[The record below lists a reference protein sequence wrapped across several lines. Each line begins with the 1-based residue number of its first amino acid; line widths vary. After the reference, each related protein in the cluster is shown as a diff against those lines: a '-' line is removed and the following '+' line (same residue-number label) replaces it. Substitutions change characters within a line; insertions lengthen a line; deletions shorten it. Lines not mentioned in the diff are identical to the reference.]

1 MFYAGGVEKIK
12 YALWLY
18 ALEIDGRELQTMYCS
33 LLHGQLYSMIHGK
46 CSLMTGRNH
55 SSLLVCNHKNNLLCL
70 VLSQWKTLT
79 FWIITFS
86 PRHC

>member
-18 ALEIDGRELQTMYCS
+18 ALEIDSRELQTMYCS
-33 LLHGQLYSMIHGK
+33 LLRGQLYSMIHGK

-55 SSLLVCNHKNNLLCL
+55 C
-70 VLSQWKTLT
+70 
-79 FWIITFS
+79 
-86 PRHC
+86 